1 MVYCIDFTHIF
12 HLIVFHIYCHFVHF
26 SFFSYATGGLWPYI
40 SVNKSIRWTTC
51 WKTLSQSKYPF
62 LGPFIQY
69 LYSITYFQNLR
80 SCVKNRQFP
89 LLCDDSPPTNPGG
102 NFLNQIGSSL
112 IYPLWL
118 LFHII
123 TPFIFSVKKAK
134 RRKESNL
141 LNYIVS
147 EVMFLSIFLF
157 ILLILSDTVCLKY

>member
-1 MVYCIDFTHIF
+1 MNYM
-12 HLIVFHIYCHFVHF
+12 LEN
-26 SFFSYATGGLWPYI
+26 L
-40 SVNKSIRWTTC
+40 KSI
-51 WKTLSQSKYPF
+51 KIPF
-62 LGPFIQY
+62 SRAI
-69 LYSITYFQNLR
+69 YSISILYNLF
-80 SCVKNRQFP
+80 SKSTFMRQKSSIS
-89 LLCDDSPPTNPGG
+89 LTLCDDSPPTNPGG

-157 ILLILSDTVCLKY
+157 ILLILSDTVCLKYQ